1 MMLKRIVFWQCLHF
15 TAVRLD
21 NKDVQDHLLEE
32 VDNLWVP
39 YYGPVLVPLREL
51 RKREKVDLED
61 LLKMAYE
68 NLPNGVV
75 QHIEA
80 VGGKEMLFILDG
92 YDEIKSH
99 TKGAP
104 AVVESLLEKSYL
116 QQSSVIVTSRGIAAR
131 SLYHRVDKRFVIQ
144 GLKQGVISDF
154 VHYYFEGSKE
164 NATQLLNKLSAAPRL
179 AAACSN
185 TLALAIVCYLHSKQ
199 ESIPTN
205 VTGLYGRFLVQSFEC
220 IGRADARR
228 YPSEQVHL

>member
-1 MMLKRIVFWQCLHF
+1 MITDDYRIDTELYKLNFLHSTMQEFMAALFVASRAPEEQAAFWRKHLAMLYRGSSHDVEKDCFLAMF
-15 TAVRLD
+15 TFYCGLTGLD

-61 LLKMAYE
+61 LLKVAYE

-92 YDEIKSH
+92 YDKIKSH

-116 QQSSVIVTSRGIAAR
+116 QHSSVIVTSRGIAAR
-131 SLYHRVDKRFVIQ
+131 SLYQYAHKRFVIQ
-144 GLKQGVISDF
+144 GLKQV
-154 VHYYFEGSKE
+154 
-164 NATQLLNKLSAAPRL
+164 
-179 AAACSN
+179 
-185 TLALAIVCYLHSKQ
+185 
-199 ESIPTN
+199 
-205 VTGLYGRFLVQSFEC
+205 
-220 IGRADARR
+220 
-228 YPSEQVHL
+228 